1 MTDQVPQTLEI
12 CTEILQSKKA
22 EDLVMMDLREVS
34 DFSDYFLICTAN
46 SGPHSRALADA
57 VQEGMKAAGHPPWHI
72 EGYQTQNWILYDF
85 VDLVVHIFQAE
96 ARSFYGLERL
106 WGDAPTRTFEEQ
118 SSLLESG

>member
-22 EDLVMMDLREVS
+22 EDLVMMDLREIS

-46 SGPHSRALADA
+46 SGPHARALADA
-57 VQEGMKAAGHPPWHI
+57 VQEGMKAAGPPPWHI
-72 EGYQTQNWILYDF
+72 EGYQTQNWIRYDF

>member
-12 CTEILQSKKA
+12 CTEILLSKKA
-22 EDLVMMDLREVS
+22 EDLVMMDLREIS

-46 SGPHSRALADA
+46 SGPHARALADA

>member
-1 MTDQVPQTLEI
+1 MINQVPQTLEI

-22 EDLVMMDLREVS
+22 EDLVMMDLREIS
-34 DFSDYFLICTAN
+34 DFSDYFLICTVN

>member
-46 SGPHSRALADA
+46 SGPHARALADA

>member
-1 MTDQVPQTLEI
+1 MTDQIPQTLEI

-96 ARSFYGLERL
+96 SRSFYGLERL